1 MAGQE
6 KSKEPL
12 SPSKRR
18 KDKRKDKRKEEVEI
32 KYTTN
37 VPGIE
42 EVVRKII
49 AEGGPPSETTSE
61 RIVDK
66 AVKILG
72 GGAEFKGGGRAV
84 MKKGGKV

>member
-1 MAGQE
+1 MAD
-6 KSKEPL
+6 KKFAKEYN
-12 SPSKRR
+12 K
-18 KDKRKDKRKEEVEI
+18 KRKEQPKKSGTGLIREVI
-32 KYTTN
+32 K
-37 VPGIE
+37 G
-42 EVVRKII
+42 II

>member
-18 KDKRKDKRKEEVEI
+18 KDKRKKIEI
-32 KYTTN
+32 EYTTN
-37 VPGIE
+37 APGIE
-42 EVVRKII
+42 KVVRKII
-49 AEGGPPSETTSE
+49 AEGGSPSETTSE

-72 GGAEFKGGGRAV
+72 GGAELRGGGRAV

>member
-1 MAGQE
+1 MTRKAAE

-18 KDKRKDKRKEEVEI
+18 KDKIKKPNMIREVI
-32 KYTTN
+32 K
-37 VPGIE
+37 G
-42 EVVRKII
+42 II
-49 AEGGPPSETTSE
+49 AEGGSPSETTSE

>member
-18 KDKRKDKRKEEVEI
+18 KDKRKKIEI
-32 KYTTN
+32 EYTTN
-37 VPGIE
+37 TPGIE
-42 EVVRKII
+42 KVVRKII

-72 GGAEFKGGGRAV
+72 GGAELRGGGRAV
-84 MKKGGKV
+84 RRNND

>member
-1 MAGQE
+1 MANQE

-18 KDKRKDKRKEEVEI
+18 KDKTIKKSNSLVEVTRKII
-32 KYTTN
+32 K
-37 VPGIE
+37 G
-42 EVVRKII
+42 II
-49 AEGGPPSETTSE
+49 AEGGPPGEITDE
-61 RIVDK
+61 KIINK
-66 AVKILG
+66 AVKKLG

>member
-1 MAGQE
+1 MTRKAAE

-18 KDKRKDKRKEEVEI
+18 KDKIKKPNMIREVI
-32 KYTTN
+32 K
-37 VPGIE
+37 G
-42 EVVRKII
+42 II
-49 AEGGPPSETTSE
+49 AEGGSPSETTSE

-84 MKKGGKV
+84 MKKGGNV

>member
-1 MAGQE
+1 MTKQE

-18 KDKRKDKRKEEVEI
+18 KDKRKKIEI
-32 KYTTN
+32 EYTTN
-37 VPGIE
+37 TPGIE
-42 EVVRKII
+42 KVVREII

-61 RIVDK
+61 RIVEK

>member
-1 MAGQE
+1 MGDKAAE
-6 KSKEPL
+6 KSKEPV

-18 KDKRKDKRKEEVEI
+18 KDKTIKKSNSLVEVTRKII
-32 KYTTN
+32 K
-37 VPGIE
+37 G
-42 EVVRKII
+42 II

>member
-1 MAGQE
+1 MTRKAAE

-12 SPSKRR
+12 SLS
-18 KDKRKDKRKEEVEI
+18 KRKDKIKKGEI

-37 VPGIE
+37 APGVEKI
-42 EVVRKII
+42 VREIV
-49 AEGGPPSETTSE
+49 AQGGPPSEITEE

-66 AVKILG
+66 VVKRLG
-72 GGAEFKGGGRAV
+72 AGAEFKGGGRAV

>member
-1 MAGQE
+1 MTKQE

-18 KDKRKDKRKEEVEI
+18 KDKIKKPNMIREVI
-32 KYTTN
+32 K
-37 VPGIE
+37 G
-42 EVVRKII
+42 II
-49 AEGGPPSETTSE
+49 AEGGSPSETTSE

>member
-1 MAGQE
+1 MTKQE
-6 KSKEPL
+6 KSNEPL

-18 KDKRKDKRKEEVEI
+18 KDKRK

-37 VPGIE
+37 TPSIE
-42 EVVRKII
+42 KVVRKII
-49 AEGGPPSETTSE
+49 AEGGSPKLITDEARLD
-61 RIVDK
+61 RIEG
-66 AVKILG
+66 ILG

>member
-1 MAGQE
+1 MTRKAAE

-18 KDKRKDKRKEEVEI
+18 KNKREKGEI

-37 VPGIE
+37 APSVEKI
-42 EVVRKII
+42 VREIV
-49 AEGGPPSETTSE
+49 AQGGPPSEITEE

-66 AVKILG
+66 VVKRLG
-72 GGAEFKGGGRAV
+72 AGAEFKGGGRAV

>member
-1 MAGQE
+1 MTKTAAE

-18 KDKRKDKRKEEVEI
+18 KDKKVEK

-37 VPGIE
+37 APGIE
-42 EVVRKII
+42 KIVRKII
-49 AEGGPPSETTSE
+49 AEGGSPGEITDE
-61 RIVDK
+61 KRLDK
-66 AVKILG
+66 IEKILG

>member
-1 MAGQE
+1 MADKK
-6 KSKEPL
+6 KSREPL

-18 KDKRKDKRKEEVEI
+18 KEETGKSGTGLIREVI
-32 KYTTN
+32 K
-37 VPGIE
+37 G
-42 EVVRKII
+42 II

-61 RIVDK
+61 RIIDK

>member
-18 KDKRKDKRKEEVEI
+18 KDKRKKIEI
-32 KYTTN
+32 EYTTN
-37 VPGIE
+37 TPGIE
-42 EVVRKII
+42 KVVREII

-72 GGAEFKGGGRAV
+72 GGAELRGGGRAV
-84 MKKGGKV
+84 RRNND

>member
-18 KDKRKDKRKEEVEI
+18 KDKRKDKRKEVEI

-37 VPGIE
+37 APGIE
-42 EVVRKII
+42 KVVRKII
-49 AEGGPPSETTSE
+49 AEGGSPKLITEEARLDRIE
-61 RIVDK
+61 R
-66 AVKILG
+66 ILG

>member
-1 MAGQE
+1 MANQE

-18 KDKRKDKRKEEVEI
+18 KDKIKKPNMIREVI
-32 KYTTN
+32 K
-37 VPGIE
+37 G
-42 EVVRKII
+42 II

>member
-1 MAGQE
+1 MI
-6 KSKEPL
+6 
-12 SPSKRR
+12 R
-18 KDKRKDKRKEEVEI
+18 EVI
-32 KYTTN
+32 K
-37 VPGIE
+37 G
-42 EVVRKII
+42 II
-49 AEGGPPSETTSE
+49 AEGGSPSETTSE

>member
-1 MAGQE
+1 MTKQE

-18 KDKRKDKRKEEVEI
+18 KDKIKKPNIIREVI
-32 KYTTN
+32 K
-37 VPGIE
+37 G
-42 EVVRKII
+42 II
-49 AEGGPPSETTSE
+49 AEGGSPSETTSE

-84 MKKGGKV
+84 MNKGKN

>member
-1 MAGQE
+1 MTRKAAE

-18 KDKRKDKRKEEVEI
+18 KDKRKKVEI

-37 VPGIE
+37 APGIE
-42 EVVRKII
+42 KVVRKII
-49 AEGGPPSETTSE
+49 AEGGSPKLITDEARLDRIE
-61 RIVDK
+61 RI
-66 AVKILG
+66 LG
-72 GGAEFKGGGRAV
+72 SGAEFKGGGRAV

>member
-1 MAGQE
+1 MTKQE

-12 SPSKRR
+12 RPSKRR
-18 KDKRKDKRKEEVEI
+18 KDKIKKPNMIREVI
-32 KYTTN
+32 K
-37 VPGIE
+37 G
-42 EVVRKII
+42 II
-49 AEGGPPSETTSE
+49 AEGGSPSETTSE

>member
-1 MAGQE
+1 MAKQE

-18 KDKRKDKRKEEVEI
+18 KDKIKKPNMIREVI
-32 KYTTN
+32 K
-37 VPGIE
+37 G
-42 EVVRKII
+42 II
-49 AEGGPPSETTSE
+49 AEGGSPSETTSE

>member
-18 KDKRKDKRKEEVEI
+18 KDKRKDKRKEVEI

-37 VPGIE
+37 APGIE
-42 EVVRKII
+42 KVVRKII

-66 AVKILG
+66 VVKILG
-72 GGAEFKGGGRAV
+72 GGKEFKGGGRAV

>member
-1 MAGQE
+1 MGDKAAE
-6 KSKEPL
+6 KSKEPV

-18 KDKRKDKRKEEVEI
+18 KDKTIKKSNSLVEVTRKVI
-32 KYTTN
+32 K
-37 VPGIE
+37 G
-42 EVVRKII
+42 II
-49 AEGGPPSETTSE
+49 AEGGPPSEITDE
-61 RIVDK
+61 KIINK